1 MNHEIKNIDFCSILE
16 RLPTEYSPEKEAMLR
31 KLEEDEK
38 LEVIRKRL
46 SYYRSKESGVPRF
59 LWNDSLSTYHA
70 RTEEEKSNFEKIMS
84 FVKKDDNHSTLILSG
99 KCGTGKSH
107 LGAGIILSSG
117 GKMIDADTLLLQ
129 VDSGDNFKSAENK
142 FEILSRFSN
151 YNILVID
158 EIGRSMDA
166 IKEKGYLSYILRNR
180 YNNRLPTVL
189 ISNLAKKEL
198 IKFFGEAIYDRFKE
212 TCIYLEFTGE
222 SYRPSK
228 RNVNL

>member
-1 MNHEIKNIDFCSILE
+1 MDHEIKNIDFCSILE

-38 LEVIRKRL
+38 LEVIHKRL

-59 LWNDSLSTYHA
+59 LWNDSLSTYHP

-129 VDSGDNFKSAENK
+129 VDSGDNFKSSENK
-142 FEILSRFSN
+142 LEILSRFSN

>member
-1 MNHEIKNIDFCSILE
+1 MEHEIKNIDFCSILE
-16 RLPTEYSPEKEAMLR
+16 RLPNEYSPEKEAMLQ
-31 KLEEDEK
+31 KLEAEEK
-38 LEVIRKRL
+38 LEIIRKRL

-59 LWNDSLSTYHA
+59 LWNDSLETYHP
-70 RTEEEKSNFEKIMS
+70 RTEEEKSNYKKILS
-84 FVKKDDNHSTLILSG
+84 FVNNDDNHNTLILSG

-107 LGAGIILSSG
+107 LGAGIIHSLG

-129 VDSGDNFKSAENK
+129 VDSGDNFKSSENK

-151 YNILVID
+151 YKMLVID
-158 EIGRSMDA
+158 EIGRSMDSV
-166 IKEKGYLSYILRNR
+166 KEKGYLSYILRNR

-228 RNVNL
+228 RNVNF

>member
-59 LWNDSLSTYHA
+59 LWNDSLSTYHP

>member
-1 MNHEIKNIDFCSILE
+1 MDHEIENINFFSILE
-16 RLPTEYSPEKEAMLR
+16 RLPSEYSSEKEVMLQ
-31 KLEEDEK
+31 KLEAEEK
-38 LEVIRKRL
+38 LEIIRKRL
-46 SYYRSKESGVPRF
+46 SYYRSTESGVPRF
-59 LWNDSLSTYHA
+59 LWYDSLETYHP
-70 RTEEEKSNFEKIMS
+70 RTEEEKSNFEKIMT

-129 VDSGDNFKSAENK
+129 IDSGDNFKSSKNK
-142 FEILSRFSN
+142 LEILSRFSN